1 MFGFIGV
8 GNMGGAVAAAVCKS
22 VGADKVLLCNRT
34 AAKAETLAQAMGC
47 RVADNQTA
55 AATCRY
61 LFLGIKPQNMG
72 DLLAE
77 GVGRMIRALGKEK
90 FGDTLVSDAKVPF
103 PNSSGWHTK
112 TLWAGKCCF
121 LAFI

>member
-61 LFLGIKPQNMG
+61 LFLGVKPQNMG

-77 GVGRMIRALGKEK
+77 LRPVLQEK
-90 FGDTLVSDAKVPF
+90 KPVLVSMAAGLTAKQIEEM
-103 PNSSGWHTK
+103 
-112 TLWAGKCCF
+112 AGGVF
-121 LAFI
+121 